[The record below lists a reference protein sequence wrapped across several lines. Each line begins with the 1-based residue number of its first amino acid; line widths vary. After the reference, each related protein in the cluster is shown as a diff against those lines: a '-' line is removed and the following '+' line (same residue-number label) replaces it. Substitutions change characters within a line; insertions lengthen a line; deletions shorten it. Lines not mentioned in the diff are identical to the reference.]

1 MSTELEIQQLVE
13 TATKSVHA
21 LRESQ
26 DSAIAEQKKHGQIL
40 ADTKKSKPKL
50 KRILAR

>member
-13 TATKSVHA
+13 PRPNRFT

-26 DSAIAEQKKHGQIL
+26 DSAIAEQKKRLNLSRHS
-40 ADTKKSKPKL
+40 KKNKPKSS
-50 KRILAR
+50 KILAR